1 MVVFGIPGT
10 VNVQYEAVQSVIMD
24 ANPVPGNEL
33 NACTSVTNGVIMD
46 IFSTGSLFSALR
58 ANSFLLFEDQV
69 PVLRPV
75 CGSSLRSRAYSHFS
89 SAVCHR
95 RIGPFAASFSPGEV
109 IAGQK
114 GRRRLSCPRRNSV
127 NSNKLS
133 SGGMI
138 ERCNLVQAQ
147 EQGDMLLCALA
158 SDYFGDGS

>member
-75 CGSSLRSRAYSHFS
+75 RGCSKVAYMLSLLFS
-89 SAVCHR
+89 CVSLKNWALR
-95 RIGPFAASFSPGEV
+95 RQLL
-109 IAGQK
+109 AGQGHRWAK
-114 GRRRLSCPRRNSV
+114 GMPPTVLPPPQLRQFR
-127 NSNKLS
+127 
-133 SGGMI
+133 
-138 ERCNLVQAQ
+138 
-147 EQGDMLLCALA
+147 
-158 SDYFGDGS
+158 